1 MLSHEDLQELGLH
14 SDETHLE
21 SVKRYSEFTQLHQQ
35 LLRSPQLAKQT
46 QGRSVG
52 RLVDLSV
59 IPLWP
64 YSVFFQ

>member
-1 MLSHEDLQELGLH
+1 MLSHEDLQELELP

-46 QGRSVG
+46 QGWSVGRSVG
-52 RLVDLSV
+52 
-59 IPLWP
+59 W
-64 YSVFFQ
+64 